1 MLDITKFDGVF
12 GALEPYPFSRSFI
25 QQAESYRK
33 TSDGVLFIDRVLSA
47 LGQGK
52 GTSRGLFF
60 SVSCMA
66 VAYPPSEHLPDIRAC
81 ALCCRL

>member
-1 MLDITKFDGVF
+1 MLDITKFDRVF
-12 GALEPYPFSRSFI
+12 GALDPYPYTRSFI

-52 GTSRGLFF
+52 GTLRYLFCHAF
-60 SVSCMA
+60 CMTIC
-66 VAYPPSEHLPDIRAC
+66 HLPSAC
-81 ALCCRL
+81 LHDGTALYSRI